1 MTGATAYVLTQLQST
16 DKAGVAWGKRIEANS
31 ALRGFFTASAVG
43 GALVGTMVVLQ
54 VESWLGRRRELLV
67 ASCLYMVGGLVEFG
81 SSFVSG
87 DAGLVISLI
96 GRWVYGGGIAFAMH
110 AAPAYLAEMS
120 PPSIRGF
127 LVAAKEGM
135 IVLGIL
141 LAQIA
146 GFCFQ
151 DSVGGWRWT
160 FFLSV
165 PLAAL
170 MGVGMFRL
178 PPSAR
183 WLALQG
189 RWEEAEASLR
199 FFMKSGVGLAMEE
212 IKASVVVE
220 DARLLEGGEEGE
232 AGDRNSSSSSS
243 SSNGKKTKKTQREV
257 HEKAVKAKPSIWQ
270 VIRNPHYRRALIV
283 GIGVVTLQQV
293 SGQPSVLYFCN
304 EILRDFGLAD
314 SATLLV
320 GVFKLVA
327 TMGAVLTVDRY
338 GRRTLLLTGIAVML
352 LALALLTTAFA
363 FDKEDKAKGTGQ
375 ALDVLLIG
383 ALFLYIAGYQ
393 IGFGPVSWILVSEIY
408 PTEVR
413 GETVALAV
421 MANFA
426 SNLVV
431 TFAFDSLRESLGTSA
446 TFGLFLGIA
455 AGAWGF
461 VYVWLPETKGL
472 SLEMIEAKFAAS
484 ASSPLSWR
492 MRGGWRE
499 DWKEGEE
506 EVTEGLLAWLYRRVF
521 TSSMSREQQ
530 QQKYAQ
536 QQQAAAAAAAAG
548 AGGGATQVFIES
560 LLPVEKQQQQQQ
572 QQQDGLGRASSSSSP
587 STLKER
593 LLILPP
599 PTYGGGGEG
608 NNSRSSS
615 KSSSGGRE

>member
-1 MTGATAYVLTQLQST
+1 MPWPSVCTGAASAGARTGAVASIFIFCALGGLLFGWDIGATAYVLTQVQSA
-16 DKAGVAWGKRIEANS
+16 DKAGVAWGERIEANS

-43 GALVGTMVVLQ
+43 GALVGTMIVLQ
-54 VESWLGRRRELLV
+54 VESWLGRRRELLL
-67 ASCLYMVGGLVEFG
+67 ASCLYMLGGMTEFG
-81 SSFVSG
+81 SSFVSN
-87 DAGLVISLI
+87 DVGLAICLP

-120 PPSIRGF
+120 PPSIRGL

-141 LAQIA
+141 FAQIA
-146 GFCFQ
+146 GFHFQ
-151 DSVGGWRWT
+151 DAEGGWRWT

-170 MGVGMFRL
+170 MGAGMLRL

-199 FFMKSGVGLAMEE
+199 FFMKCGVGLAMEE
-212 IKASVVVE
+212 IKASMVLE
-220 DARLLEGGEEGE
+220 DVRLREGGEEEGRE
-232 AGDRNSSSSSS
+232 EGGSGARNQSSSSSS
-243 SSNGKKTKKTQREV
+243 SSNEKKFTRHADKKD
-257 HEKAVKAKPSIWQ
+257 AKHKPTISQ
-270 VIRNPHYRRALIV
+270 VIRNPRYRRALIV
-283 GIGVVTLQQV
+283 GIGVVTLQQI

-304 EILRDFGLAD
+304 EILRDFGLSD

-320 GVFKLVA
+320 GLFKLIA
-327 TMGAVLTVDRY
+327 TMGTVFTVDRY

-352 LALALLTTAFA
+352 VALALLTTAFA
-363 FDKEDKAKGTGQ
+363 FDKEDEVEATGQ
-375 ALDVLLIG
+375 ALDILLIG

-393 IGFGPVSWILVSEIY
+393 IGFGPISWILVSEIY

-426 SNLVV
+426 FNLVV

-455 AGAWGF
+455 AGGWAF
-461 VYVWLPETKGL
+461 VYVLLPETNGL

-484 ASSPLSWR
+484 ALSPFSRWS
-492 MRGGWRE
+492 RGGRV
-499 DWKEGEE
+499 D
-506 EVTEGLLAWLYRRVF
+506 EVGGRGDEREGLLAWFHRRVCA
-521 TSSMSREQQ
+521 TSGREQQ
-530 QQKYAQ
+530 QQQ
-536 QQQAAAAAAAAG
+536 QQPAAVVAAAAG
-548 AGGGATQVFIES
+548 AGGGATQMFIES
-560 LLPVEKQQQQQQ
+560 LLPVEKLQQQQQQ
-572 QQQDGLGRASSSSSP
+572 Q
-587 STLKER
+587 
-593 LLILPP
+593 
-599 PTYGGGGEG
+599 
-608 NNSRSSS
+608 
-615 KSSSGGRE
+615 

>member
-1 MTGATAYVLTQLQST
+1 VYISVCDTTQSPEAHSHPSLPASTTGATAYVLTQLQST
-16 DKAGVAWGKRIEANS
+16 DKAGVAWGERIESNS

-54 VESWLGRRRELLV
+54 VESWLGRRRELLL
-67 ASCLYMVGGLVEFG
+67 ASSLYMVGGLVEFG
-81 SSFVSG
+81 SSFVSS
-87 DAGLVISLI
+87 DVGLVICLI

-120 PPSIRGF
+120 PPSIRGL

-170 MGVGMFRL
+170 MGLGMLRL

-199 FFMKSGVGLAMEE
+199 FFMKAGVGLAMEE

-220 DARLLEGGEEGE
+220 DARLLEGGEDGGG
-232 AGDRNSSSSSS
+232 AGGRNNSSSSSNSSNSS
-243 SSNGKKTKKTQREV
+243 SSNGN
-257 HEKAVKAKPSIWQ
+257 KAKTHTAETATKQKPTIWE
-270 VIRNPHYRRALIV
+270 VIRNPRYRRALIV
-283 GIGVVTLQQV
+283 GIGVVTFQQI

-304 EILRDFGLAD
+304 ELLREFGLAD

-327 TMGAVLTVDRY
+327 TMGAVFTVDRY

-352 LALALLTTAFA
+352 FALALLTTAFA
-363 FDKEDKAKGTGQ
+363 FDKEDKAEGTGQ

-421 MANFA
+421 MV
-426 SNLVV
+426 S
-431 TFAFDSLRESLGTSA
+431 
-446 TFGLFLGIA
+446 
-455 AGAWGF
+455 
-461 VYVWLPETKGL
+461 
-472 SLEMIEAKFAAS
+472 
-484 ASSPLSWR
+484 
-492 MRGGWRE
+492 
-499 DWKEGEE
+499 
-506 EVTEGLLAWLYRRVF
+506 
-521 TSSMSREQQ
+521 
-530 QQKYAQ
+530 
-536 QQQAAAAAAAAG
+536 
-548 AGGGATQVFIES
+548 
-560 LLPVEKQQQQQQ
+560 
-572 QQQDGLGRASSSSSP
+572 
-587 STLKER
+587 
-593 LLILPP
+593 
-599 PTYGGGGEG
+599 
-608 NNSRSSS
+608 
-615 KSSSGGRE
+615 